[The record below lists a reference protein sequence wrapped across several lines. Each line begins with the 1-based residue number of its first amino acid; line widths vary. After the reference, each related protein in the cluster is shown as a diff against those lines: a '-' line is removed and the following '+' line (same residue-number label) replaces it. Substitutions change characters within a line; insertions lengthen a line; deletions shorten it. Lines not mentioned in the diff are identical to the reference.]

1 MRKEL
6 ALKMIVLILALLA
19 PICLASGCIS
29 TESSDGEEAEPNQE
43 PTIAYR
49 TNLPIASGPGAGKTT
64 GPAEPGP
71 SGDEEASLGAYG
83 LVVSVR
89 KVVDGDTVEISPEVV
104 DFSIVRLNGL
114 DAPEAPGYLYGA
126 QPYGREAREFTR
138 ERLEGR
144 RVALEFDEQPIDG
157 PRLVAYVYLDDGRM
171 FNEILLR
178 EGYAQLVD
186 TPPNTRYLKKF
197 KEAQREAREAR
208 RGLWGLPE
216 EELCRLAY
224 RGNGIGGWCT
234 APELTSSSEAPEESS
249 R

>member
-6 ALKMIVLILALLA
+6 ALKTIVPVLALLA
-19 PICLASGCIS
+19 PICLASGCVS
-29 TESSDGEEAEPNQE
+29 TESSDGEEAKPNQE

-49 TNLPIASGPGAGKTT
+49 TSLPAASGPDAGETA
-64 GPAEPGP
+64 GPAVPGP
-71 SGDEEASLGAYG
+71 SGEEEASLNAYG

-104 DFSIVRLNGL
+104 DFNIVRLNGL

-126 QPYGREAREFTR
+126 QPYGGEAREFAR

-144 RVALEFDEQPIDG
+144 RVALEFDEQPTDG

-171 FNEILLR
+171 FNEMLLR

-197 KEAQREAREAR
+197 REAQREAREAR

-234 APELTSSSEAPEESS
+234 APEPTSFSGAPEAGL
-249 R
+249 